1 MGRWVRYGGRQG
13 PTCYH
18 SSMASWFRPALWFL
32 GIAVAAGGCD
42 LSTKSWA
49 ERTLTDAGGSLAVI
63 DPWLELSLVYNRGT
77 AFSVIPHLGDARWLF
92 AALALAVCT
101 VLFVMAIRRRPVR
114 RLELLALGITA
125 GGALGNGYD
134 RVFRITPAGDT
145 GVVDFIRVNLTS
157 SYSWP
162 TFNVADAWIAIG
174 VALLL
179 WASWRSA
186 EQAGPEQ
193 AGPEPLPSG

>member
-1 MGRWVRYGGRQG
+1 M
-13 PTCYH
+13 
-18 SSMASWFRPALWFL
+18 SSPRPAWWRPALWFFVTTVF
-32 GIAVAAGGCD
+32 ASGCD
-42 LSTKSWA
+42 LSTKTWA
-49 ERTLTDAGGSLAVI
+49 ESALGAPGKSLSVI

-77 AFSVIPHLGDARWLF
+77 AFSVIPHLGNARWLF
-92 AALALAVCT
+92 ALLALAVCS

-145 GVVDFIRVNLTS
+145 GVVDFIRVNITS

-179 WASWRSA
+179 WASWRYA
-186 EQAGPEQ
+186 EP
-193 AGPEPLPSG
+193 PKREPGACQPRGA

>member
-1 MGRWVRYGGRQG
+1 M
-13 PTCYH
+13 
-18 SSMASWFRPALWFL
+18 SSRASWRRPALSFL
-32 GIAVAAGGCD
+32 AIAVLAGGCD

-49 ERTLTDAGGSLAVI
+49 EHKLGAPGATLSVVE
-63 DPWLELSLVYNRGT
+63 PWLELSLVYNRGT
-77 AFSVIPHLGDARWLF
+77 AFSLIPHLGDTRWAF
-92 AALALAVCT
+92 ALLALVVCA
-101 VLFVMAIRRRPVR
+101 VLFVIAIRRHPVR

-134 RVFRITPAGDT
+134 RLFRITPAGDT

-162 TFNVADAWIAIG
+162 TFNVADAWIVIG

-179 WASWRSA
+179 WESWRRT
-186 EQAGPEQ
+186 E
-193 AGPEPLPSG
+193 PEPSEPSPAPS